1 MKNRIKGDTEVRREG
16 EGLGRTCRSGG
27 SRALGRELRF
37 RAHRDPE
44 QRWCGEKEAGRRW
57 EEVSSGGLL

>member
-1 MKNRIKGDTEVRREG
+1 MKNRIKEGDTEVRREG

-44 QRWCGEKEAGRRW
+44 QRWM
-57 EEVSSGGLL
+57 SLGL